1 MNFFSRENPDRW
13 YQLAWLLC
21 VITLPWIDKA
31 NNVSLI
37 FLTCL
42 WIMDGS
48 IIKRWHL
55 LKSDRWVWP
64 FFLYFIL
71 LVVGMVYSPDID
83 KAIFTLEKKI
93 TFIVLPLIA
102 ITGRQLS
109 PKFIGFLKLSFVYS
123 CVFMILLNLG
133 ATAVYF
139 FLGDLAFNFDP
150 NSQAV
155 FSSMHPEASPIWMHF
170 SYIHLLQWSGLH
182 PAYFSM
188 YLVFGMVIL
197 FNEEYSSS
205 TQRNIHILLGFIM
218 SCFIALLS
226 TRIAIIAFVACALYM
241 GAKRIMEKRV
251 TAAFLVLAVGFV
263 LGLLVWLNPVARFRV
278 IEEPVKTS
286 YRVNQETTN
295 FNSVN
300 YRLLEWQGSWSI
312 IRANFFSGVGTGG
325 GISAMSNFYANY
337 SKETAGL
344 EYDPHNQYLQTWL
357 ELGLAGLFAL
367 LLCIFAP
374 LFRPNVEQS
383 YVAFILIFSLMCL
396 TESIGERQKGIVFF
410 TLFQSLFLAFEKKST

>member
-241 GAKRIMEKRV
+241 GARFGGWFCAWASGMAQSRCKISSDRRACED
-251 TAAFLVLAVGFV
+251 FLSRQSGNHKLQFRKLSLVG
-263 LGLLVWLNPVARFRV
+263 VARKLVYNSRQFFFR
-278 IEEPVKTS
+278 S
-286 YRVNQETTN
+286 GYRRGDICDE
-295 FNSVN
+295 
-300 YRLLEWQGSWSI
+300 
-312 IRANFFSGVGTGG
+312 
-325 GISAMSNFYANY
+325 
-337 SKETAGL
+337 
-344 EYDPHNQYLQTWL
+344 
-357 ELGLAGLFAL
+357 
-367 LLCIFAP
+367 
-374 LFRPNVEQS
+374 
-383 YVAFILIFSLMCL
+383 
-396 TESIGERQKGIVFF
+396 
-410 TLFQSLFLAFEKKST
+410 